1 MSLRRIIAVTLT
13 TGLLLVIV
21 TAVIWTYL
29 IATYESDLG
38 TSNVVLVDS
47 ERSISD
53 NREDNSLVELSF
65 DEDAE
70 DLAWSSLEIN
80 LVIEEKTYGC
90 SFGAQSNST
99 NLSGKVT
106 PKLGADGFTFTTEID
121 ATDSESYTYFDL
133 PGQSESNST
142 DYWMKFSSTDIYLS
156 EGVSWTFIEDAE
168 LSEVNEIPEDLTNDT
183 SERLEWYTYDMSV
196 HRVNPNDG
204 VYVFVNSESSFKVSF
219 LTYYN
224 NNDESRHPT
233 MQIAAIGDSIFPA
246 LDDPDLV
253 SPSPCKIVSDDI
265 DKGHWNS
272 NETIQ
277 LFENQINLCDGTCSI
292 EIIVY
297 YETIEVEINE
307 REVLIG

>member
-13 TGLLLVIV
+13 TGLVLVIV

-38 TSNVVLVDS
+38 TSNVILVDS
-47 ERSISD
+47 ENSVSD
-53 NREDNSLVELSF
+53 NLDDNSLVELSF
-65 DEDAE
+65 DEGAE
-70 DLAWSSLEIN
+70 DLSWSSLEIN
-80 LVIEEKTYGC
+80 LVIEKTTYGC

-99 NLSGKVT
+99 SIDGKVN
-106 PKLGADGFTFTTEID
+106 PKLSADGFTFTTEID
-121 ATDSESYTYFDL
+121 ATDSESYTHFDL
-133 PGQSESNST
+133 PRQLESNST

-156 EGVSWTFIEDAE
+156 DGISWTFIEAAE
-168 LSEVNEIPEDLTNDT
+168 LSEVNEVPEDLSNDT

-196 HRVNPNDG
+196 HRVNPNNG
-204 VYVFVNSESSFKVSF
+204 VYVFAKDELAFKVNF
-219 LTYYN
+219 LTYYD

-246 LDDPDLV
+246 LDDPNLV
-253 SPSPCKIVSDDI
+253 TPSPCKIVSDDI
-265 DKGHWNS
+265 DKDHWNS

-277 LFENQINLCDGTCSI
+277 LFENQINLCEGTCSI
-292 EIIVY
+292 EIYVY

-307 REVLIG
+307 RELLIG

>member
-13 TGLLLVIV
+13 TALVLVIV

-38 TSNVVLVDS
+38 TSNVILVDS
-47 ERSISD
+47 ENSVSD
-53 NREDNSLVELSF
+53 SNEDNPLVELSF
-65 DEDAE
+65 DEKAE

-80 LVIEEKTYGC
+80 LIIEETTYGC

-99 NLSGKVT
+99 IQNGKVS
-106 PKLGADGFTFTTEID
+106 PKLGADGSTFTTEID
-121 ATDSESYTYFDL
+121 ATDSESYTHFDL

-156 EGVSWTFIEDAE
+156 EGVSWTFIEGAE
-168 LSEVNEIPEDLTNDT
+168 LSDVNEVPEELSNDT
-183 SERLEWYTYDMSV
+183 SERMEWYTYDMSV

-204 VYVFVNSESSFKVSF
+204 VYIVVKDELAFKLDF

-224 NNDESRHPT
+224 DDDESRYPT
-233 MQIAAIGDSIFPA
+233 MQIAAIGDSNFPA
-246 LDDPDLV
+246 LENPDLV
-253 SPSPCKIVSDDI
+253 VPSPCKIVSDDL
-265 DKGHWNS
+265 DRDFWNI

-277 LFENQINLCDGTCSI
+277 LFENQINLCEGLCSMQ
-292 EIIVY
+292 IIVY
-297 YETIEVEINE
+297 YETIEVEIDE
-307 REVLIG
+307 KELVIG

>member
-13 TGLLLVIV
+13 TGLVLVIV

-38 TSNVVLVDS
+38 TSNVIIVNS
-47 ERSISD
+47 ENSVSD
-53 NREDNSLVELSF
+53 KSEDNSLAELSF
-65 DEDAE
+65 DDGAE
-70 DLAWSSLEIN
+70 NLSWSSLEIN
-80 LVIEEKTYGC
+80 LIIDETTYGC
-90 SFGAQSNST
+90 SFGAQSNSIS
-99 NLSGKVT
+99 LEGKVA
-106 PKLGADGFTFTTEID
+106 PKLGADGYTFTTEID
-121 ATDSESYTYFDL
+121 ATDSESYTHFDL
-133 PGQSESNST
+133 PSQLESNNT
-142 DYWMKFSSTDIYLS
+142 DYWMRFSSTDIYLS
-156 EGVSWTFIEDAE
+156 EGVSWTFIEGAE
-168 LSEVNEIPEDLTNDT
+168 LSDVIEVADDLNNDT
-183 SERLEWYTYDMSV
+183 SERLDWYTYDISV

-204 VYVFVNSESSFKVSF
+204 VYVFAKDELSFKVNF

-224 NNDESRHPT
+224 NQDESRYPT
-233 MQIAAIGDSIFPA
+233 MQIAAIGESDFPA

-253 SPSPCKIVSDDI
+253 VPSPCKIVSDDI

-292 EIIVY
+292 EILVY

>member
-13 TGLLLVIV
+13 TALVLVIV

-38 TSNVVLVDS
+38 TSNVILVDS
-47 ERSISD
+47 ENSVSD
-53 NREDNSLVELSF
+53 SNEDNPLVELGF
-65 DEDAE
+65 DEKAE

-80 LVIEEKTYGC
+80 LIIEETTYGC

-99 NLSGKVT
+99 IQDGKVS
-106 PKLGADGFTFTTEID
+106 PKLGADGSTFTTEID
-121 ATDSESYTYFDL
+121 ATDSESYTHFDL

-156 EGVSWTFIEDAE
+156 DGISWTFIEAAE
-168 LSEVNEIPEDLTNDT
+168 LSEVNEVPDDLSNDT

-196 HRVNPNDG
+196 HRVNPNNG
-204 VYVFVNSESSFKVSF
+204 VYVFAKDELAFKVNF

-224 NNDESRHPT
+224 EQDENRYPT
-233 MQIAAIGDSIFPA
+233 MQIAAIGESAFPA
-246 LDDPDLV
+246 LNDPDLV
-253 SPSPCKIVSDDI
+253 VPSPCKIVSDDI
-265 DKGHWNS
+265 DKDHWNS

-277 LFENQINLCDGTCSI
+277 LFENQINLCEGTCSI
-292 EIIVY
+292 KIYVY

-307 REVLIG
+307 RELLID